1 MEDLRESLKLRDL
14 DLKQASE
21 VFRKIAENL
30 MCNHVIRKGD
40 KRYAIVEI
48 EFYLYSDKHRDYIT
62 YPRNV
67 EEGTW
72 FFHQSGVDLAFKS
85 EDIEINPK
93 YSGHTIVGQTTT
105 LKKKPIFGG
114 ILIRGIYEITEDEA
128 DTKKGRYIFGPQ
140 KCVDELWDNFDAF
153 NHSENHYPI
162 IEASKNRRPNNLK
175 QCKRHI
181 NIQGV
186 EKQTASIKNWLKRL
200 GLTES
205 EKTVEQ
211 YREDLFDKPEMFR
224 YRFFNMQRGEDKIR
238 YKI

>member
-40 KRYAIVEI
+40 KCYAIVEI
-48 EFYLYSDKHRDYIT
+48 EFYLYSENHKDYIT

-67 EEGTW
+67 VEGTW

-85 EDIEINPK
+85 ENVEIRQEGTK
-93 YSGHTIVGQTTT
+93 TIIT
-105 LKKKPIFGG
+105 LNDNPIFGG
-114 ILIRGIYEITEDEA
+114 ILIRGIY
-128 DTKKGRYIFGPQ
+128 DTKEGKYIFGPQ

-181 NIQGV
+181 NIQGM

-200 GLTES
+200 GLTEN

-224 YRFFNMQRGEDKIR
+224 YRFFNMQRSEDKIP